1 MNRDVR
7 LQSYEKATGWCTAH
21 CKMLLFVWK
30 PSWKSCMFWT
40 SPSEEEGE
48 EEEER
53 GCLVTFWFGAMFFAP
68 VGVLFIMC
76 GVCSSSPQLA
86 GLFHTKVFTQG
97 YITSCQNYPR
107 LLDHGTSQE
116 KLTPIHCT
124 TDNCTCISQNYLH
137 SYFVG
142 QYCTCLY
149 IYKNKKH

>member
-1 MNRDVR
+1 MNLVAI
-7 LQSYEKATGWCTAH
+7 LQTSTGTL
-21 CKMLLFVWK
+21 K
-30 PSWKSCMFWT
+30 T
-40 SPSEEEGE
+40 I
-48 EEEER
+48 ER
-53 GCLVTFWFGAMFFAP
+53 QHQVQSSHMKTTIQRAANHVHPIAMFFAP